1 MPLTPEEQE
10 ELAFLEA
17 HFETKERDTSGRSQ
31 VDTFNQARRRPA
43 AQPAQPRP
51 FSTYRALVGGV
62 RDAFQGI
69 LDTGSALDDWMPIGP
84 VVNFGSAA
92 DNGIFEIESRSE
104 WERQG
109 GQRPTLPNL
118 EGSDNAGTAERLVR
132 GVTSFAVPFTAALR
146 ATSALRGF
154 GIVGRVGQGLAAGA
168 AADFVQY
175 DPVGGNIA
183 NLLRDTFG
191 IDNAMLDSLAA
202 EEDDTALMA
211 RFKAAAAGAPLGLA
225 GDAVFEAGGRLLKLY
240 RAWKGSADEAAA
252 TVASFKQG
260 PVKVDVPAPRPEP
273 KIDATEADEVI
284 PPSDAGGAK
293 AATEDPL
300 TYGPVDPEDF
310 DDVLDFLKSKA
321 GDIEMDEETFGR
333 FAKALVEGD
342 PEDALVKLGIDPL
355 KINFSKYRDP
365 DMLGRL
371 HRGLAEVYEGLAAR
385 LGRSNTRVSEKAII
399 RGAEAMA
406 STPDVLR
413 SLYGS
418 TNKLA
423 EEITASRLFVG
434 AHAIK
439 LLGDARAA
447 LREIEAGVAGPA
459 WAQFLESFHT
469 HAYFMGALRGA
480 GSEVGR
486 ALRSL
491 QIIVR
496 DKDQAARVLNAAD
509 EADQAAA
516 QVGARKFTL
525 EEGASAFAS
534 GLESDADKI
543 VALRRL
549 IDLRGDVS
557 ELSRTVREGN
567 GRALNRINQ
576 AIKETVGS
584 LFGLAT
590 ATYNV
595 GAGVTFIGLNALGRL
610 GAAMARTPALALG
623 GRHAAEARRAWLET
637 WAYTEGVLGGFRE
650 AWDNTLAVME
660 REGLSEAAI
669 NLDGLGLTGLAKQA
683 AKGSAKAGEKIV
695 GHFERADVVN
705 TKAFSLTTAERR
717 GLQKFAESLPG
728 PKFFQAGLR
737 GLVNLTAAGVNA
749 AGTGFR
755 TGTTLFINLPD
766 EFVGTLTTRA
776 GAYAKAVQIAAR
788 EADALGLRGAD
799 VGTFIKA
806 RTIQLFGDGPKGWSP
821 DGVDGGA
828 HHALARAGEAEAK
841 MILFQDELELGIS
854 RGIARAVNATGGL
867 GSLVIPFVKTPLRI
881 LERTAIDF
889 SPLGLFKGRIR
900 KAIAAGGSQR
910 DEALARLSL
919 SILAVTTAFQLAE
932 DREIVGHDGGYLSTA
947 RDAGRP
953 SYSLKIGDDVYEFS
967 RLDPIGTLLGFGAD
981 LRASLDAA
989 GDDPEAGGTF
999 AEITEA
1005 LIWATAA
1012 NVLSKTWLT
1021 SIRNLT
1027 DLAGA
1032 TSEDDAGLRW
1042 DKFLTGLS
1050 TRAVPASGV
1059 QRSLQNW
1066 MDGQVR
1072 EATNFSDGLLRSTIG
1087 ADALPVKRDTLGR
1100 PVQSSGMNRLAGMR
1114 ADVMPADAEDPVMAE
1129 FERLSMREPASQ
1141 RRQKGVKLNAT
1152 QFSRFLEL
1160 RGQVVRDPTTGLT
1173 MEEALNTLVQMPDYK
1188 ALPKAA
1194 RIAEIRKV
1202 TRGYNTLAAEALTN
1216 EDKSYALARL
1226 RVELFEQAALQ
1237 GWDPDRRDT
1246 ELTRFAQQLGLQQ

>member
-10 ELAFLEA
+10 ELAYLEA
-17 HFETKERDTSGRSQ
+17 HFEDKERETSGRTQ
-31 VDTFNQARRRPA
+31 VDTYTQARRRPA
-43 AQPAQPRP
+43 AQPAPARP
-51 FSTYRALVGGV
+51 FSIYRALVGGV
-62 RDAFQGI
+62 KDAFQGVT
-69 LDTGSALDDWMPIGP
+69 DTLDDIDA
-84 VVNFGSAA
+84 FGDELVGLR
-92 DNGIFEIESRSE
+92 DNPLRF
-104 WERQG
+104 
-109 GQRPTLPNL
+109 RPTYPTL
-118 EGSDNAGTAERLVR
+118 EGEENAGVAEQLTRGLV
-132 GVTSFAVPFTAALR
+132 SFALPFGVALKT
-146 ATSALRGF
+146 TSALRGF
-154 GIVGRVGQGLAAGA
+154 GVLGRLGQGLAAGA

-183 NLLRDTFG
+183 NILRDTFG

-202 EEDDTALMA
+202 EEDDTALMT

-225 GDAVFEAGGRLLKLY
+225 GDAAFEAGGRLLRLY
-240 RAWKGSADEAAA
+240 RAWKGTADEAAA
-252 TVASFKQG
+252 TVASYKQG
-260 PVKVDVPAPRPEP
+260 PIKVTVPEP
-273 KIDATEADEVI
+273 RVEPRVDEVEADEVI
-284 PPSDAGGAK
+284 HPSDRAK
-293 AATEDPL
+293 AVAEETDPIA
-300 TYGPVDPEDF
+300 YGPVDPEDF
-310 DDVLDFLKSKA
+310 DDVLDFLKAKA

-342 PEDALVKLGIDPL
+342 PEDALAKLGIDPL

-385 LGRSNTRVSEKAII
+385 LGRSNTRVSEKVII
-399 RGAEAMA
+399 RGAEALA
-406 STPDVLR
+406 STPDVLK

-423 EEITASRLFVG
+423 EEITAGRLFVG

-439 LLGDARAA
+439 LLGDAKAA
-447 LREIEAGVAGPA
+447 LKEIEAGVSGPA

-496 DKDQAARVLNAAD
+496 DKDKAARILNEAD
-509 EADQAAA
+509 QADQAAA
-516 QVGARKFTL
+516 SVGARKFTL
-525 EEGASAFAS
+525 EEGASAFAD
-534 GLESDADKI
+534 GLQSDAEKI
-543 VALRRL
+543 AALRRL

-557 ELSRTVREGN
+557 ELSRAVREGN
-567 GRALNRINQ
+567 GKVLNRISQ
-576 AIKETVGS
+576 ATKETIGS

-590 ATYNV
+590 AAYNV

-610 GAAMARTPALALG
+610 GAAALRTPGLALG
-623 GRHAAEARRAWLET
+623 GNAALESRRAWLEA
-637 WAYTEGVLGGFRE
+637 WAYSEGILGGFRE
-650 AWDNTLAVME
+650 AWGNTLAVLE

-669 NLDGLGLTGLAKQA
+669 NLDGLGLHGLAKQA
-683 AKGSAKAGEKIV
+683 SKKSSKAGEKIT

-705 TKAFSLTTAERR
+705 SKAFSLSTAERR
-717 GLQKFAESLPG
+717 ALGQMAEQLPG
-728 PKFFQAGLR
+728 PRFFQAGLK
-737 GLVNLTAAGVNA
+737 GLVNLTAAGINA
-749 AGTGFR
+749 AGTGYR

-776 GAYAKAVQIAAR
+776 GAYAKAVQIATR
-788 EADALGLRGAD
+788 EAAELGLRGSD
-799 VGTFIKA
+799 LGTFIKA
-806 RTIQLFGDGPKGWSP
+806 RTIQLFGDGPRGWSP
-821 DGVDGGA
+821 EGVDGGA
-828 HHALARAGEAEAK
+828 HHAIARAGDAEAK
-841 MILFQDELELGIS
+841 MVLFQDELEVGVS
-854 RGIARAVNATGGL
+854 RTIARAVNATGGL
-867 GSLVIPFVKTPLRI
+867 GSLVIPFIKTPLRI

-900 KAIAAGGSQR
+900 KALAAGGAQR
-910 DEALARLSL
+910 DEALARMSL
-919 SILAVTTAFQLAE
+919 SILAVATAFQLADDE
-932 DREIVGHDGGYLSTA
+932 SRQIVGNDGGYLSTA

-953 SYSLKIGDDVYEFS
+953 SYSLKIGDDLYEFS

-981 LRASLDAA
+981 IRAALDAA
-989 GDDPEAGGTF
+989 GDDPEAGGKM

-1005 LIWATAA
+1005 LVWATAA

-1042 DKFLTGLS
+1042 DKFLTGTA

-1066 MDGQVR
+1066 MDGQIR
-1072 EATNFSDGLLRSTIG
+1072 EATNFSDGLLRSTLG
-1087 ADALPVKRDTLGR
+1087 ADGLPVKRDTLGR
-1100 PVQSSGMNRLAGMR
+1100 PVQASGMNRLAGLR
-1114 ADVMPADAEDPVMAE
+1114 GDVMPADAEDPVMAE
-1129 FERLSMREPASQ
+1129 FERLSMREPGSA
-1141 RRQKGVKLNAT
+1141 RRQKGVKLNAS

-1173 MEEALNTLVQMPDYK
+1173 MEEALNTLVQLPDYK

-1194 RIAEIRKV
+1194 RIAEVRKV
-1202 TRGYNTLAAEALTN
+1202 TRGYNSLAAEALTN
-1216 EDKSYALARL
+1216 EDQSYAMARL
-1226 RVELFEQAALQ
+1226 RVELFEQAALE
-1237 GWDPDRRDT
+1237 GWDPAKRDT